1 MLTHYFSDPVMLDL
15 IQHTPAFPYLDCLS
29 AELVATG
36 YKPTTI
42 QRYLRGAA
50 HVSYWQ
56 NRRERS
62 LTELDSVCIE
72 EFPMPSQGDH
82 HRIAGLCPLFDRN
95 GSVSGG
101 PGCRYPQLCRVAP
114 LRAATLSAHRGRRT
128 HPVSMRYDHRGR
140 CPRPC
145 HSFAPVAFG
154 PSCG

>member
-15 IQHTPAFPYLDCLS
+15 IQHTPAFPYLNCLS

-42 QRYLRGAA
+42 QRYLRAAA

-72 EFPMPSQGDH
+72 EFKRH
-82 HRIAGLCPLFDRN
+82 L
-95 GSVSGG
+95 
-101 PGCRYPQLCRVAP
+101 PGCQCKEFRRVNDYDV
-114 LRAATLSAHRGRRT
+114 RGARKFLQYLQQT
-128 HPVSMRYDHRGR
+128 AS
-140 CPRPC
+140 PC
-145 HSFAPVAFG
+145 
-154 PSCG
+154 